1 MRPNERRI
9 AQLEAQAPEPPSP
22 YDLHRLTDDEL
33 IVLATA
39 PATNG
44 MVEPETL
51 PEPLRSEVER
61 ILSKASRDHAS

>member
-33 IVLATA
+33 LVLATA
-39 PATNG
+39 PTTND
-44 MVEPETL
+44 MVDTETL